1 MMQAGARCPTQRHYS
16 RSLTSSSGRTTRH
29 GAPSW
34 LAHATR
40 RNRPERP
47 SPGLGSGLPFHEDDV
62 EEEEQFMEA
71 YRDLMD
77 STADGQ
83 PAVIRVQEMASASQ
97 RARAQEEEAAARME
111 ARQMAGLMSVTAMRA
126 LAESDVR
133 QAAEELRQ
141 LQQEGGDPQL
151 LALQL
156 AQEGYDLDADWA
168 AFEGVKTTTG
178 ASRMHPIKGPSGE
191 VLMRPPSN
199 PKIEAQRREEREA
212 RRRRRLFSN
221 PDAPSLSD
229 SGSDTDSDTE
239 IPSLRAAETRVQ
251 KAGRALSSLNGGL
264 GRTQGLRGGGDLDD
278 DIAALEQADRHAA
291 KSRLS
296 DGLDMAD
303 ALIRRLKQAS
313 VLPDL
318 QRRPE
323 SRTAK
328 PRPVHVDSGDEQLD
342 ETVAF
347 LEKLGYSSGRVS
359 NTPSTDFNLQVAP
372 VPSLSSRPTR
382 ASLP

>member
-199 PKIEAQRREEREA
+199 PK
-212 RRRRRLFSN
+212 
-221 PDAPSLSD
+221 
-229 SGSDTDSDTE
+229 
-239 IPSLRAAETRVQ
+239 V
-251 KAGRALSSLNGGL
+251 
-264 GRTQGLRGGGDLDD
+264 
-278 DIAALEQADRHAA
+278 
-291 KSRLS
+291 
-296 DGLDMAD
+296 
-303 ALIRRLKQAS
+303 
-313 VLPDL
+313 
-318 QRRPE
+318 
-323 SRTAK
+323 
-328 PRPVHVDSGDEQLD
+328 
-342 ETVAF
+342 
-347 LEKLGYSSGRVS
+347 
-359 NTPSTDFNLQVAP
+359 
-372 VPSLSSRPTR
+372 
-382 ASLP
+382 